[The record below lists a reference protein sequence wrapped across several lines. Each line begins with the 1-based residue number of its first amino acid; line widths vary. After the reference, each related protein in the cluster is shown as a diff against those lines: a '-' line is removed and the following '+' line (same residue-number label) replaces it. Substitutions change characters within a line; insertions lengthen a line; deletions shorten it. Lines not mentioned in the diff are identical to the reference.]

1 MKIICNRQALY
12 EALVNVSK
20 AAADKS
26 TIPAL
31 EGVKLTLSGSF
42 LYLTGYDLEIG
53 LIMAEIKEEYHFG

>member
-1 MKIICNRQALY
+1 MKIICNKQALY

-31 EGVKLTLSGSF
+31 EGVKLRLS
-42 LYLTGYDLEIG
+42 IQR
-53 LIMAEIKEEYHFG
+53 